1 MELIHVEQKIRVFRN
16 LHVILYSDL
25 AAFFGVT
32 TKALNQAVK
41 RNFERF
47 PEEFMFELS
56 KREWDFLRSQ
66 LVTLEGRGNF
76 TKYLP
81 KVFTEYGVVMV
92 SSILKSR
99 EAIEMNINIVK
110 TFIHLRSKAITLK
123 NIETT
128 ISDMEIKTNS
138 RLLDIE
144 YLLDYLIS
152 EKNHLDSQMVRT
164 KIGFNK

>member
-16 LHVILYSDL
+16 LHVILDSDL

-164 KIGFNK
+164 KIGFNI